1 MGSARSTGI
10 LTSVFF
16 DLIARIFR
24 QPQFARKDWFG
35 YQLFKFL
42 AVMLVLKEEDPC
54 QPNQSANLSR

>member
-1 MGSARSTGI
+1 M
-10 LTSVFF
+10 TSVFF

-54 QPNQSANLSR
+54 QPNQSANLSI